1 MVKIKNGYG
10 KNQVLGEMPKHFS
23 MGREATQIDVMFF
36 FFTH

>member
-10 KNQVLGEMPKHFS
+10 KNQVLGEMTNHFS
-23 MGREATQIDVMFF
+23 MGREVTQIDVMFL